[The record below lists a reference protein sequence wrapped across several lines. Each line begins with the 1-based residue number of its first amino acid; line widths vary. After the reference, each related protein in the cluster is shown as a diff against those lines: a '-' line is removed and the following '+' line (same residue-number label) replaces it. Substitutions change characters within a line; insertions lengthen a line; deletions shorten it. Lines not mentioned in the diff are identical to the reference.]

1 MEHEW
6 VFYHIGNGIGLLVY
20 FFSVLGDNK
29 IKELIE
35 EYGRIFDNYESF
47 EVNLM
52 HFKQYNQDNRKFRNF
67 YISRWIKPEKE
78 DVS

>member
-20 FFSVLGDNK
+20 FFSVLGDHK

-52 HFKQYNQDNRKFRNF
+52 HFKQYN
-67 YISRWIKPEKE
+67 
-78 DVS
+78 